1 MSTVDFSGETAYVLG
16 DGTGSRAWIVPAVG
30 SNCIAFQTPVA
41 GRMVH
46 VLSTPASAEALRAR
60 PTFWGFPILSP
71 YPGRH
76 QTPFHWLDKE
86 FHILSNDRP
95 GVALHGI
102 AAGARWEVLEAS
114 EGRLT
119 CRFDSETVPGRGQ
132 RWPWPYLLTATY
144 SLQGGALRLDLEVEN
159 RADVD
164 IPQLLGLHPYFPVRF
179 TPSRPLSADA
189 LPTAAELA
197 GDGGAGWRNSCLVWV
212 EADHLW
218 EMKAGL
224 GTGTIRP
231 LEGGWDLR
239 TPQAVGE
246 AGGAPGATPGPGA
259 VRRRRHG
266 TGATAPGAA
275 VREARGAGSRVGRPA
290 VGGAGRGHQR
300 DQRSGVQGAGDPGVE
315 PGLWLP
321 GLVLPP
327 GAAFHLAR
335 ARSAVSDAL
344 TLMHGSRE
352 VPTGVCRLAP
362 GGRWRAWVRL
372 SAATL
377 DGGLPPSGRA

>member
-16 DGTGSRAWIVPAVG
+16 DGAGSRAWIVPAVG
-30 SNCIAFQTPVA
+30 SNCIAFQTPVS

-46 VLSTPASAEALRAR
+46 VLSTPATAEALRAR

-86 FHILSNDRP
+86 FHILPNDRP

-102 AAGARWEVLEAS
+102 AAGARWEVVEAS

-197 GDGGAGWRNSCLVWV
+197 GDGGTGWRNSCLVWV

-246 AGGAPGATPGPGA
+246 LEERLAPPPGPGLFGGD
-259 VRRRRHG
+259 G
-266 TGATAPGAA
+266 TAQGPRLPVLLYGK
-275 VREARGAGSRVGRPA
+275 REALEVAWDGRRSAEPGGVTSGISDLASRVQVTLESSMAFGSLA
-290 VGGAGRGHQR
+290 
-300 DQRSGVQGAGDPGVE
+300 
-315 PGLWLP
+315 LFC
-321 GLVLPP
+321 PP
-327 GAAFHLAR
+327 GQPFISLEP
-335 ARSAVSDAL
+335 RSAVSDAL

-372 SAATL
+372 SAAPL
-377 DGGLPPSGRA
+377 NGGLPPSGGA